1 GFGGRWLLG
10 GEGVTDGN
18 GQLKITLPADLLAE
32 MPDGSHTIT
41 VEALVADISEFLV
54 VSRND
59 VTFHAAEQ
67 YVGIVP
73 AESLVQA
80 GLEASV
86 DLLTTDWESE
96 PAASIPV
103 EVVFYKREWER
114 VRNNQFGQYITQW
127 EPVDTEIEQ
136 VEVTTDNRG
145 EASASF
151 VPPDGGSYYI
161 VATLTDSGG
170 RQQSSSTYLWALDE
184 SFAGWRTDPA
194 EKRMDLIA
202 DKREY
207 NSGDTATILVQSP
220 FNEPT
225 EAWVTIERGPIIE
238 QFVTTINGGSDNL
251 TIPIEEL
258 YAPNVFVTVVVIRPE
273 GGADSPYADIR
284 LGLIELIVNPEPLS
298 LNIEINAADTPYQP
312 RDEATFD
319 IQVTDYLGQPVSAE
333 LTVALVDLAVLTL
346 KADNAPPILDAFY
359 YRQPMRS
366 RLGAGLFLSGE
377 GLELEIPE
385 QILGLG
391 GGGGGGALEE
401 SALAIRAE
409 DDEAGADDVRSDF
422 RDTAYWEGQIETDAN
437 GQATVTV
444 PLPDNLTTWRLSA
457 KAITADTLVGQST
470 ADIVVT
476 KPVLLRP
483 VTPRFFTFGDRVFIG
498 AIVNNNTDAA
508 IEAEVSLEADGV
520 TLVDAAT
527 QTVDVAAHRG
537 QLVRWEVTVDNV
549 EFVDLTFR
557 VEAGDYSDA
566 TKPTFG
572 IAPDQVIPVYRFN
585 AEDIVGT
592 AGVLEALGRR
602 VEAALLPANLD
613 PSLGDISVTL
623 SPSLAAAL
631 IEALDYTRD
640 YEYDPQCAGGLGDRL
655 LSTVAIARAFNLLEI
670 DRPDTMATLDDL
682 IPQDITQLA
691 TLQKADGG
699 WGWCYTPES
708 HPWLT
713 AYILLGLSKADEA
726 GYDVP
731 SGVIRGGTDYLSD
744 QLEEMT
750 ALNESWE
757 VNRQAF
763 FLYILAQN
771 GAQVEDEAIELVA
784 EKRGLLDPYAKAL
797 LLMVNLDEETEAT
810 LLSDLGD
817 DVVLSATGAHWED
830 QSRDF
835 RNLSSDVRGT
845 AMIINA
851 LSLKQPDSLL
861 GPNAVRWI
869 MAARTAGHWSTTHET
884 AWTIFALTDWMVAT
898 GEAEADYSYALAV
911 NGQVTNE
918 GSFDEDNLAEN
929 VDLVLSLDQLVPEA
943 LNYFDFQITSGQG
956 RLYYTLH
963 LDAFVDANSV
973 QAVDR
978 GFTVQRVYYDAACD
992 PETESCEPIT
1002 SIAAGQQVRVELTI
1016 TTETDHTFVMVED
1029 PLPAGAEGLDPNLDI
1044 SSAQFGAGIENQD
1057 YRYGYWGWWYF
1068 NNIQFRDDRVV
1079 FLSNYLPAGT
1089 YQYTYFMQATI
1100 PGEFQV
1106 RPTVAREVYFPE
1118 VFGRAD
1124 GLVFT
1129 IDE

>member
-1 GFGGRWLLG
+1 
-10 GEGVTDGN
+10 
-18 GQLKITLPADLLAE
+18 
-32 MPDGSHTIT
+32 
-41 VEALVADISEFLV
+41 
-54 VSRND
+54 
-59 VTFHAAEQ
+59 
-67 YVGIVP
+67 P

-96 PAASIPV
+96 PTANIPV

-127 EPVDTEIEQ
+127 EPVDTEIER

-151 VPPDGGSYYI
+151 VPPEGGSYYI

-184 SFAGWRTDPA
+184 AFAGWRTDPA

-207 NSGDTATILVQSP
+207 NSGDTATILVQAP

-238 QFVTTINGGSDNL
+238 QFVTTINGGSDSL

-631 IEALDYTRD
+631 IEALDYTRN

-713 AYILLGLSKADEA
+713 AYILLGLSKA
-726 GYDVP
+726 
-731 SGVIRGGTDYLSD
+731 
-744 QLEEMT
+744 
-750 ALNESWE
+750 
-757 VNRQAF
+757 
-763 FLYILAQN
+763 
-771 GAQVEDEAIELVA
+771 
-784 EKRGLLDPYAKAL
+784 
-797 LLMVNLDEETEAT
+797 
-810 LLSDLGD
+810 
-817 DVVLSATGAHWED
+817 
-830 QSRDF
+830 
-835 RNLSSDVRGT
+835 
-845 AMIINA
+845 
-851 LSLKQPDSLL
+851 
-861 GPNAVRWI
+861 
-869 MAARTAGHWSTTHET
+869 
-884 AWTIFALTDWMVAT
+884 
-898 GEAEADYSYALAV
+898 
-911 NGQVTNE
+911 
-918 GSFDEDNLAEN
+918 
-929 VDLVLSLDQLVPEA
+929 
-943 LNYFDFQITSGQG
+943 
-956 RLYYTLH
+956 
-963 LDAFVDANSV
+963 
-973 QAVDR
+973 
-978 GFTVQRVYYDAACD
+978 
-992 PETESCEPIT
+992 
-1002 SIAAGQQVRVELTI
+1002 
-1016 TTETDHTFVMVED
+1016 
-1029 PLPAGAEGLDPNLDI
+1029 
-1044 SSAQFGAGIENQD
+1044 
-1057 YRYGYWGWWYF
+1057 
-1068 NNIQFRDDRVV
+1068 
-1079 FLSNYLPAGT
+1079 
-1089 YQYTYFMQATI
+1089 
-1100 PGEFQV
+1100 
-1106 RPTVAREVYFPE
+1106 
-1118 VFGRAD
+1118 
-1124 GLVFT
+1124 
-1129 IDE
+1129 